1 MTYELV
7 PGCPVCEHADRELID
22 EELAAA
28 AKAKLGTGPG
38 QIARR
43 YGDAMSTCDVLAHV
57 RHALPAPGPNPLS
70 WGVGAKSGL
79 SGR

>member
-1 MTYELV
+1 MTYNLV
-7 PGCPVCEHADRELID
+7 PGCPVCEHPDRELID
-22 EELAAA
+22 AELAAA
-28 AKAKLGTGPG
+28 EKAKLGTGPG

-43 YGDAMSTCDVLAHV
+43 YAADGITVFAVLTHV

-79 SGR
+79 GR